1 MYIQDVRERSQI
13 MPNWV
18 MNELICSFQTQEQI
32 ESFKSKINLEGLFN
46 SFIPMPEILDG
57 TLSPHIAP
65 GDFINGVNK
74 SKGTNFLTLE
84 EITTCDDNWDSE
96 RAKQVI
102 KNIKAFESTGFH
114 DWYSWSLDN
123 WGVKWDAVRP
133 TVKFDLLTITFY
145 FDSPWGCPE
154 QFVRT
159 LSTLYPEATFEMI
172 SGSIENDCHYEF
184 VCDNGKFEETCSY
197 ETFKEAVEDGKWG
210 GMSEWAEFFE
220 ESEEIDS

>member
-1 MYIQDVRERSQI
+1 
-13 MPNWV
+13 
-18 MNELICSFQTQEQI
+18 MNELICSFKEQEQF
-32 ESFKSKINLEGLFN
+32 ESFKNKINLEGLFN

-197 ETFKEAVEDGKWG
+197 ETFREAVEDGKWG
-210 GMSEWAEFFE
+210 GWDEWAELFE
-220 ESEEIDS
+220 ESEEV

>member
-1 MYIQDVRERSQI
+1 

-210 GMSEWAEFFE
+210 GWDECAELFE
-220 ESEEIDS
+220 ESEEV

>member
-1 MYIQDVRERSQI
+1 M
-13 MPNWV
+13 
-18 MNELICSFQTQEQI
+18 MNELICSFKEQEQF
-32 ESFKSKINLEGLFN
+32 ESFKNKINLEGLFH

-133 TVKFDLLTITFY
+133 TVNFDLLTITFY

-172 SGSIENDCHYEF
+172 SGSIENDSHYEF

-210 GMSEWAEFFE
+210 GMAEWDSLFE
-220 ESEEIDS
+220 ESEEVTEA

>member
-1 MYIQDVRERSQI
+1 

-197 ETFKEAVEDGKWG
+197 ETFREAVEDGKWG
-210 GMSEWAEFFE
+210 GWAEWAELFE
-220 ESEEIDS
+220 ESEEV